1 MGRGNEDSDLHCSST
16 QSSTVQPH
24 FQQISFT
31 EKGSDEKKPFKT
43 KGKTVSSQSSEKHI
57 QRQGSEPNSN
67 ENSEKTKLKAGNSSA
82 RSEPE
87 SSSCQGNCR
96 KRTISSKENCQDR
109 AGNCPE
115 EECSLTMKKKSKSST
130 AVHNSEIQETCDAH
144 HRRHL
149 RACTGHSKRHRSR
162 ALGVQ
167 PPSLLKTMS
176 EAIYQDLAQVW
187 AQLIHSPLTWE
198 QFTWLTQLRGAL
210 CAHVQT
216 FYAMA
221 TQAAYAFPA
230 EDWLIPDTLP
240 DPGDSALD
248 REVHSFPGQEITE
261 PVSGSD
267 EALKLEQYTQNGKPC
282 ILQRAKATD

>member
-1 MGRGNEDSDLHCSST
+1 MGRGNEDSDLHYSST
-16 QSSTVQPH
+16 QTSTVQPH

-43 KGKTVSSQSSEKHI
+43 KDKTGSSQSSEKHI
-57 QRQGSEPNSN
+57 QRQMGSEPNPN
-67 ENSEKTKLKAGNSSA
+67 EENSEKTKLKARNSTD
-82 RSEPE
+82 RS
-87 SSSCQGNCR
+87 
-96 KRTISSKENCQDR
+96 
-109 AGNCPE
+109 GNCPK
-115 EECSLTMKKKSKSST
+115 EECSLTMTKKSKSSI

-144 HRRHL
+144 RRRHS
-149 RACTGHSKRHRSR
+149 RARTGHSKRHRSR

-167 PPSLLKTMS
+167 PPSLRKSLVTSVRATS
-176 EAIYQDLAQVW
+176 EAIYQELAQVW
-187 AQLIHSPLTWE
+187 AQLVHSPLTWE

-230 EDWLIPDTLP
+230 EDWLVPDTLP
-240 DPGDSALD
+240 GPWDSALHRD
-248 REVHSFPGQEITE
+248 PPLPGQEITE

-267 EALKLEQYTQNGKPC
+267 EA
-282 ILQRAKATD
+282 

>member
-1 MGRGNEDSDLHCSST
+1 MGRGNEDSDLHYSSI

-31 EKGSDEKKPFKT
+31 EQGSDEKKPFKT
-43 KGKTVSSQSSEKHI
+43 KDKTSSSQSSENHI
-57 QRQGSEPNSN
+57 QSQGSEPNPN
-67 ENSEKTKLKAGNSSA
+67 EENSEKTKLKAGNSTA

-87 SSSCQGNCR
+87 SSSYQGNCR
-96 KRTISSKENCQDR
+96 KRTTSSKESCQDR
-109 AGNCPE
+109 AGNCPK

-144 HRRHL
+144 HRRHS
-149 RACTGHSKRHRSR
+149 RARTGHSKQHRSR

-167 PPSLLKTMS
+167 PPSLRKSLVTSVRATS

-187 AQLIHSPLTWE
+187 AQLVHSPLTWE

-230 EDWLIPDTLP
+230 EDWLVPDTLP
-240 DPGDSALD
+240 GPWDSALD
-248 REVHSFPGQEITE
+248 RDPPLPWPG
-261 PVSGSD
+261 D
-267 EALKLEQYTQNGKPC
+267 N
-282 ILQRAKATD
+282 